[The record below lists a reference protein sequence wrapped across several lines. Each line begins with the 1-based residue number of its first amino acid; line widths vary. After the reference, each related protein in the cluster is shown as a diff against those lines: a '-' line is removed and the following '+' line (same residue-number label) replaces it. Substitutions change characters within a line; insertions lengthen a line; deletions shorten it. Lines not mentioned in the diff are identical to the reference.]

1 MKNRYFY
8 MDKEAGSIISII
20 GKRKP
25 VKCSHSYIVN
35 EYSNE
40 HRRWVMPCFPEIYWG

>member
-8 MDKEAGSIISII
+8 MDKKDGSIISII

-25 VKCSHSYIVN
+25 VKCNHSYIVN
-35 EYSNE
+35 E
-40 HRRWVMPCFPEIYWG
+40 